1 MRFGYFTLTDNP
13 PAYGA
18 ARRDPN
24 ALLNDVHAE
33 CILAEELGFNS
44 VWVPEHHFGLFGC
57 LPTPAVY
64 LAHLAAK
71 TSRIRLAPATVLL
84 PCNQPLRVAEE
95 YAMLDLLS
103 NGRAIFSAGR
113 GYDRREYDAF
123 EIPFDESRAR
133 FDEEMHLVRK
143 ALMEEN
149 FTFEGKFHRVAEPLT
164 IVPRPIQHPHPPI
177 YVACFSRPT
186 VEMAARG
193 GFNAIFAPFAATMM
207 FGSVQE
213 ATSQF
218 QAMAQE
224 AGHQHSRVMCSY
236 FFSLADN
243 DAETLQA
250 KERLL
255 HYLHAILPA
264 FPDDRRTA
272 PPHIAYFVDIV
283 ERLRAMTPE
292 GLGERSIVT
301 GNLDQCLKT
310 LKSVEA
316 AGIEEVIL
324 YFNFGG
330 YSHSDTIRMM
340 ERFAK
345 EVMPHFN
352 NTPARRL
359 VI

>member
-24 ALLNDVHAE
+24 ALLNDVYAQ

-44 VWVPEHHFGLFGC
+44 VWVPEHHFGFFGC

-71 TSRIRLAPATVLL
+71 TRRIRLAPATVLL

-95 YAMLDLLS
+95 YAMLDFLS

-113 GYDRREYDAF
+113 GYDKREYDAF
-123 EIPFDESRAR
+123 GIPFDESRER
-133 FDEEMHLVRK
+133 FDEEMHLVRQ

-149 FTFEGKFHRVAEPLT
+149 FTFEGTFHRVAEPLT
-164 IVPRPIQHPHPPI
+164 IVPRPIQQPHPPI

-186 VEMAARG
+186 VEMAVRG

-207 FGSVQE
+207 FGSVEE

-218 QAMAQE
+218 QAMAKE
-224 AGHQHSRVMCSY
+224 AGHLHSRVMCSY
-236 FFSLADN
+236 FFSLADS
-243 DAETLQA
+243 DREALRA

-283 ERLRAMTPE
+283 ERLRTMTPE

-330 YSHSDTIRMM
+330 YSHVETLRMM

-345 EVMPHFN
+345 EVMPHFHDAS
-352 NTPARRL
+352 TTSSEG
-359 VI
+359 